1 MLHPVVCQSRRR
13 TSSRAVCVSRDIL
26 YTMQNAHFRRRKQV
40 RVLIFNITHGRS
52 GTAFLNTMKT
62 SIINQLQLSGRSEDV
77 QSFFDHVIF
86 CTNITY
92 ANGGYKSGMFPVN
105 HSSSSY
111 RRLDALDIL
120 TVNATDTTE
129 VQQELASAWAA
140 RMPSFPSSNIH
151 VEASIQQAV
160 ELVRD
165 LEPKSNKH
173 FNILVTGSLHL
184 VGGLIEVASLGDVAL

>member
-1 MLHPVVCQSRRR
+1 
-13 TSSRAVCVSRDIL
+13 
-26 YTMQNAHFRRRKQV
+26 
-40 RVLIFNITHGRS
+40 
-52 GTAFLNTMKT
+52 MKT
-62 SIINQLQLSGRSEDV
+62 SIVNQLQLNGRSEDV

-105 HSSSSY
+105 HSSNSY
-111 RRLDALDIL
+111 RRLDADIL
-120 TVNATDTTE
+120 TVNATDSTE

-160 ELVRD
+160 EVVRN
-165 LEPKSNKH
+165 LEPKSNNH